1 MVPQSSLPGVLFIV
15 PFRELEGRLFAQNTF
30 TRSIVSAEN
39 MLDVGG
45 RKQYARTF
53 GLLIRVMAQ
62 TKRSS
67 ALTDKDIL
75 YLTELVNEQK
85 VVILSRDSKS
95 AACKRKKEAWE
106 EVIYILVALWRE

>member
-1 MVPQSSLPGVLFIV
+1 
-15 PFRELEGRLFAQNTF
+15 
-30 TRSIVSAEN
+30 

-75 YLTELVNEQK
+75 YLTELVNERK
-85 VVILSRDSKS
+85 VVILSRDAKL

-106 EVIYILVALWRE
+106 EVIIYILVALRRE